1 MIVYYFIAVILSVIN
16 LAIVIYRDDAKKT
29 NSYLRILLTIAC
41 VANLGYLAL
50 GVSTTLEEAILANK
64 ISYIG
69 GCFMPPIMLESMCSL
84 CNIKNE

>member
-1 MIVYYFIAVILSVIN
+1 MIVYYFIATILSIIN
-16 LAIVIYRDDAKKT
+16 LSIAIYRDNEKKT